1 MPKAGTPAK
10 TKITDKA
17 AARTRRSAL
26 SPTSSLE
33 GPSRPFTLSHEEI
46 ASRAYA
52 LFLARG
58 GQPGDDLA
66 DWFHAEAELLGEKSR
81 ASLPREIARIAQLSE
96 EQAG

>member
-10 TKITDKA
+10 SKITDAA
-17 AARTRRSAL
+17 AARTRRSAP
-26 SPTSSLE
+26 SPASSLE
-33 GPSRPFTLSHEEI
+33 GPSRAFPVSHEEI

-66 DWFHAEAELLGEKSR
+66 DWFRAEAELLGERSR
-81 ASLPREIARIAQLSE
+81 ASLPREIARAAQVSE

>member
-1 MPKAGTPAK
+1 MPKAGMPAK

-26 SPTSSLE
+26 SPASSLE
-33 GPSRPFTLSHEEI
+33 GPSRAFTVSHEEI
-46 ASRAYA
+46 ATRAYA

-58 GQPGDDLA
+58 GQHGDDLA
-66 DWFHAEAELLGEKSR
+66 DWYHAEAELLGERSR
-81 ASLPREIARIAQLSE
+81 ASLPREIARAAQVIE